1 MKKEV
6 YEHPVMQVIELELQ
20 GVIAAT
26 GGAGGA
32 GGGWG

>member
-26 GGAGGA
+26 GGGGFNPGQAG
-32 GGGWG
+32 